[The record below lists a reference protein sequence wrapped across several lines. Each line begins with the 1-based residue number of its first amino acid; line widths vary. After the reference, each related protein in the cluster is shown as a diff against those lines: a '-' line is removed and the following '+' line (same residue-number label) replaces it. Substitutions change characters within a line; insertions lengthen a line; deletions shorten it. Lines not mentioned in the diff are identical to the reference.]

1 MTAHRSVVQAL
12 YVNSWCR
19 RLSAAHISTAA
30 TQLNH
35 SKNRAN
41 MADLILPIIFKIDLI
56 STGNWKDLDSRR
68 RGRQRMDGWNLCEA
82 TCMKINESNEI
93 IMKYSTEKTGKNMLI
108 VSSGVDAVLM
118 EHDDD
123 FEIYKNM

>member
-1 MTAHRSVVQAL
+1 
-12 YVNSWCR
+12 
-19 RLSAAHISTAA
+19 
-30 TQLNH
+30 
-35 SKNRAN
+35 
-41 MADLILPIIFKIDLI
+41 
-56 STGNWKDLDSRR
+56 
-68 RGRQRMDGWNLCEA
+68 MDGWNLCEA